1 MTKYMVTGS
10 VCCLIEAESR
20 NDALRLMVD
29 AMMSLENCE
38 GVLDW
43 DDLSVG
49 TPVETKQ
56 EDFSL

>member
-1 MTKYMVTGS
+1 
-10 VCCLIEAESR
+10 
-20 NDALRLMVD
+20 
-29 AMMSLENCE
+29 MMSLENCE

-49 TPVETKQ
+49 TPVETKE